1 MKRPVFPGPL
11 KRGLRRLGAAGLA
24 AGTLWAAAVTAGS
37 DSAAAAWSALRE
49 ASPLAALKW
58 ELGDLWADDGLSPA
72 AVMTLGESP
81 LLLSARAA
89 VAELWST
96 ERTEESGQD
105 GTEETVTEP
114 VEETAETESDYFT
127 SARLERRKARDEAIE
142 TLAQTLGA
150 QEMTDDEQELATEK
164 ALAVSAQI
172 ESENKIETL
181 VKAKGFAEC
190 LAYVD
195 ADSARVIV
203 RTDGLTAET
212 ANQIKNIIIEE
223 TGLAA
228 ENVSVGEIGTDE

>member
-1 MKRPVFPGPL
+1 MMKMSVILGKKQIVLASLVTILGIAVYLNYVFTDTGNFDL
-11 KRGLRRLGAAGLA
+11 L
-24 AGTLWAAAVTAGS
+24 TASQS
-37 DSAAAAWSALRE
+37 DSSETENYGE
-49 ASPLAALKW
+49 AQLTGA
-58 ELGDLWADDGLSPA
+58 
-72 AVMTLGESP
+72 
-81 LLLSARAA
+81 
-89 VAELWST
+89 
-96 ERTEESGQD
+96 
-105 GTEETVTEP
+105 EP
-114 VEETAETESDYFT
+114 VEETTVESSGESDYFT

-150 QEMTDDEQELATEK
+150 EEMTDDEKELAAEK

-223 TGLAA
+223 TGLSA
-228 ENVSVGEIGTDE
+228 EDVSVGEIGLEE

>member
-1 MKRPVFPGPL
+1 MKMSVILGKKQIVLASLVTILGIAVYLNYVFTDTGNFDL
-11 KRGLRRLGAAGLA
+11 LTASETGSSETENYGEAQLTGA
-24 AGTLWAAAVTAGS
+24 
-37 DSAAAAWSALRE
+37 E
-49 ASPLAALKW
+49 
-58 ELGDLWADDGLSPA
+58 PA
-72 AVMTLGESP
+72 
-81 LLLSARAA
+81 
-89 VAELWST
+89 
-96 ERTEESGQD
+96 
-105 GTEETVTEP
+105 
-114 VEETAETESDYFT
+114 EETAETESDYFT

-150 QEMTDDEQELATEK
+150 QEMTDDEKELATEK

-228 ENVSVGEIGTDE
+228 ENVSVGEVGTDE

>member
-1 MKRPVFPGPL
+1 MKMSVILGKKQIVLASLVTILGIAVYLNYVFTDTGNFDL
-11 KRGLRRLGAAGLA
+11 L
-24 AGTLWAAAVTAGS
+24 TASQS
-37 DSAAAAWSALRE
+37 DSSETENYGE
-49 ASPLAALKW
+49 AQLTGA
-58 ELGDLWADDGLSPA
+58 
-72 AVMTLGESP
+72 
-81 LLLSARAA
+81 
-89 VAELWST
+89 
-96 ERTEESGQD
+96 
-105 GTEETVTEP
+105 EP
-114 VEETAETESDYFT
+114 VEETTVESSGESDYFT

-150 QEMTDDEQELATEK
+150 EEMTDDEKELAAEK

-223 TGLAA
+223 TGLSA
-228 ENVSVGEIGTDE
+228 EDVSVGEIGLEE

>member
-1 MKRPVFPGPL
+1 MKMSVILGKKQIVLASLVTILGIAVYLNYVFTDTGNFDLLTASQPSSSDTENYGEAQL
-11 KRGLRRLGAAGLA
+11 TGA
-24 AGTLWAAAVTAGS
+24 
-37 DSAAAAWSALRE
+37 
-49 ASPLAALKW
+49 
-58 ELGDLWADDGLSPA
+58 
-72 AVMTLGESP
+72 
-81 LLLSARAA
+81 
-89 VAELWST
+89 
-96 ERTEESGQD
+96 
-105 GTEETVTEP
+105 EP
-114 VEETAETESDYFT
+114 VEETDGETTAETTAETENDYFT

-150 QEMTDDEQELATEK
+150 EEMTDDEKELAAEK

-181 VKAKGFAEC
+181 VKAKGFTEC

-223 TGLAA
+223 TGLSA
-228 ENVSVGEIGTDE
+228 EAVSVGEVGLEE

>member
-1 MKRPVFPGPL
+1 MKMSVILGKKQIVLASLVTILGIAVYLNYVFTDTGNFDL
-11 KRGLRRLGAAGLA
+11 LTASQTSSSEMENYGEAQLTGA
-24 AGTLWAAAVTAGS
+24 
-37 DSAAAAWSALRE
+37 
-49 ASPLAALKW
+49 
-58 ELGDLWADDGLSPA
+58 
-72 AVMTLGESP
+72 
-81 LLLSARAA
+81 
-89 VAELWST
+89 
-96 ERTEESGQD
+96 
-105 GTEETVTEP
+105 EP
-114 VEETAETESDYFT
+114 VEETADETTAETTAETENDYFT

-150 QEMTDDEQELATEK
+150 EEMTDDEKELAAEK

-223 TGLAA
+223 TGLSA
-228 ENVSVGEIGTDE
+228 ENVSVGEVGMEE

>member
-1 MKRPVFPGPL
+1 MKMSVILGKKQIVLASLVTILGIAVYLNYVFTDTGNFDL
-11 KRGLRRLGAAGLA
+11 L
-24 AGTLWAAAVTAGS
+24 TASQS
-37 DSAAAAWSALRE
+37 DSSETENYGE
-49 ASPLAALKW
+49 AQLTGA
-58 ELGDLWADDGLSPA
+58 
-72 AVMTLGESP
+72 
-81 LLLSARAA
+81 
-89 VAELWST
+89 
-96 ERTEESGQD
+96 
-105 GTEETVTEP
+105 EP
-114 VEETAETESDYFT
+114 VEETTVESSGESDYFT

-150 QEMTDDEQELATEK
+150 EEMTDDEKELAAEK

-195 ADSARVIV
+195 VDSARVIV

-223 TGLAA
+223 TGLSA
-228 ENVSVGEIGTDE
+228 EDVSVGEIGLEE

>member
-1 MKRPVFPGPL
+1 MKMSVILGKKQIVLASLVTILGIAVYLNYVFTDTGNFDL
-11 KRGLRRLGAAGLA
+11 L
-24 AGTLWAAAVTAGS
+24 TASQS
-37 DSAAAAWSALRE
+37 DSSATENYGE
-49 ASPLAALKW
+49 AQLTGA
-58 ELGDLWADDGLSPA
+58 
-72 AVMTLGESP
+72 
-81 LLLSARAA
+81 
-89 VAELWST
+89 
-96 ERTEESGQD
+96 
-105 GTEETVTEP
+105 EP
-114 VEETAETESDYFT
+114 VEETTVESSGESDYFT

-150 QEMTDDEQELATEK
+150 EEMTDDEKELAAEK

-223 TGLAA
+223 TGLSA
-228 ENVSVGEIGTDE
+228 EDVSVGEIGLEE